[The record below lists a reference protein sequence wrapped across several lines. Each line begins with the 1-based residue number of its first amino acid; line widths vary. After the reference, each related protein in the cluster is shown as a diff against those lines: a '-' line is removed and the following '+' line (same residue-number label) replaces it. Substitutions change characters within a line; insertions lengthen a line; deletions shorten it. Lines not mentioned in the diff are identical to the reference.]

1 MWGGLRR
8 WLGTAQ
14 QSLTA
19 QGGALA
25 AVNSNQVARY
35 IESLVC
41 FFVSETFLRLLL
53 QGFRSASEP
62 SRPPE
67 RRARWSLSHLAL
79 ALKPGIL
86 VESQAG
92 PDGKLVRVRGPR
104 CPRQPARHARRAAV
118 ARAAHHRPKLP
129 SQAVLCFQTP
139 CACMSSLVDPP
150 RAPVRRCRVSC
161 VDGRPGRFGYRVQL
175 GPRSFISIFREI
187 RYRAVHNLTRLED
200 TPP

>member
-92 PDGKLVRVRGPR
+92 PDGKLARVRGPR
-104 CPRQPARHARRAAV
+104 CPRQPVRHARAAQRVRGLPTAAQSCRAKLCCASRPPVRACPALSIRLGPQFDAAV
-118 ARAAHHRPKLP
+118 FHALTGAQEGLVIEYNW
-129 SQAVLCFQTP
+129 VLGP
-139 CACMSSLVDPP
+139 SLV
-150 RAPVRRCRVSC
+150 
-161 VDGRPGRFGYRVQL
+161 
-175 GPRSFISIFREI
+175 SF
-187 RYRAVHNLTRLED
+187 ARLD
-200 TPP
+200 TAQSTT